1 MSGKRPPRVNE
12 CGHPER
18 KHEAGGMCRACYKK
32 QPSQRNLDN
41 SRARERYAARPA
53 RGPSGKHAE
62 SPAPQI
68 ATGLELR
75 EQTTQ
80 INAKGQLLS
89 RYDKTHRAREPMPFE
104 TVPDGF
110 NVKEIVTRVD
120 ADGRPGMQYVR
131 AAADQA
137 KRDAA
142 MRAAWERHAALY
154 AGLALPVIAPAVTD
168 ADLITLYPLGDPH
181 IGMLAWA
188 PETGDHF
195 DTRIACRELL
205 ACVRLLVASAPPS
218 EHAIV
223 CNLGDFLHAQDDS
236 QETPGHHHKLDVDDR
251 YAKVLDAGHALLRG
265 IVDAALERHARV
277 TVRNLPGNHDPR
289 VAAEL
294 AMWLRAVY
302 ENNPRV
308 TVADPYR
315 AHQYDEFGV
324 NLFGW
329 HHGDRTPGAEL
340 PAIMAEDMREAWGRC
355 TNCVWHCGHVHH
367 LTRKESPGCV
377 VETHRTMAA
386 RDGYHAGRYRAGR
399 SLSGITYHRAFAEH
413 ARSTVNLARVR
424 AALAGAA

>member
-1 MSGKRPPRVNE
+1 MKRKAKRVEDFNPEPRLASCHPTRAHVARGLCKSCYNTENRRANRPPR
-12 CGHPER
+12 
-18 KHEAGGMCRACYKK
+18 
-32 QPSQRNLDN
+32 
-41 SRARERYAARPA
+41 
-53 RGPSGKHAE
+53 GPSA
-62 SPAPQI
+62 SPYVIPEGHELG
-68 ATGLELR
+68 GLSSLVV
-75 EQTTQ
+75 
-80 INAKGQLLS
+80 N
-89 RYDKTHRAREPMPFE
+89 
-104 TVPDGF
+104 PDGS
-110 NVKEIVTRVD
+110 KAWHKTRVAGAD
-120 ADGRPGMQYVR
+120 APPVPIPESHHIKRTATFRRGDGTTSGQWVTTDED
-131 AAADQA
+131 AV
-137 KRDAA
+137 KREAL
-142 MRAAWERHAALY
+142 MREAWARHASLY
-154 AGLALPVIAPAVTD
+154 AGLSAPVLAPAVTD

-205 ACVRLLVASAPPS
+205 ACVRLLVASAPPA
-218 EHAIV
+218 ERAIV

-236 QETPGHHHKLDVDDR
+236 QKTPGHGHKLDVDDR

-265 IVDAALERHARV
+265 IVDAALERHAQV

-329 HHGDRTPGAEL
+329 HHGDRTPGVEL
-340 PAIMAEDMREAWGRC
+340 PALMAEDMREAWGRC

-377 VETHRTMAA
+377 VESHRTMAA

-399 SLSGITYHRAFAEH
+399 SLSAITYHRQFAEH

-424 AALAGAA
+424 AALSAQGAA